1 VPITAEPVIAEPITA
16 EASKAPAMRFFR
28 ARVTAITDLTPSFRR
43 FTFGG
48 ADLADYGDPGYD
60 QRVKVVF
67 PTGVV
72 GLDAMPAGEDWY
84 TQWRELPE
92 HGRPPFRTYTTRR
105 VRRRAREVDID
116 MVAHDVLGPASAWIA
131 HAVVGDDV
139 LILAPT
145 TAHTGVSYGIDF
157 VPPSRADDLLLAGD
171 ETAAPAIAVIL
182 EQLSADASGV
192 VVLEVPHPDDAR
204 YLPHHPGFE
213 YRVSARGDAE
223 RHSHLVPAVQDAA
236 ARLVPTGRGSA
247 VEEIDIDS
255 GILWEVPR
263 TAKGGAALKSAPLYA
278 WLAGESGAIK
288 ALRRHLVADLG
299 VDRRAVAFMG
309 YWRLGRAEN

>member
-1 VPITAEPVIAEPITA
+1 MSSTTSQI
-16 EASKAPAMRFFR
+16 RFFR
-28 ARVTAITDLTPSFRR
+28 ARVSAITDLTPSFRR

-67 PTGVV
+67 PTETVP
-72 GLDAMPAGEDWY
+72 LDAMPIGDDWY
-84 TQWRELPE
+84 TQWRDMPE
-92 HGRPPFRTYTTRR
+92 EDRPPFRTYTTRR
-105 VRRRAREVDID
+105 VRNAEHEVDID
-116 MVAHDVLGPASAWIA
+116 MVAHDVLGPASAWISRA
-131 HAVVGDDV
+131 SVGDEV

-157 VPPSRADDLLLAGD
+157 VPPAHTENLLLAGD

-182 EQLSADASGV
+182 EQLPPEATGI
-192 VVLEVPHPDDAR
+192 VVLEIPHEDDAA
-204 YLPHHPGFE
+204 YLPRHPGFD
-213 YRVSARGDAE
+213 YRVRARGARE
-223 RHSHLVPAVQDAA
+223 RHALLVPAVEEAA
-236 ARLVPTGRGSA
+236 AQLVPAGEGAA
-247 VEEIDIDS
+247 VEEIDIDT

-263 TAKGGAALKSAPLYA
+263 TAKGGAALKSARLYS

-288 ALRRHLVADLG
+288 SLRRHLVAEQG